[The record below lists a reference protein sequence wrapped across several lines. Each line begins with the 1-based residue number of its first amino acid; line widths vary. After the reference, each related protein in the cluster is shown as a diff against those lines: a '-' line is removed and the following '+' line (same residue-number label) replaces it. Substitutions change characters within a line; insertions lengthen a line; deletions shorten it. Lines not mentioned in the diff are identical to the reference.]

1 MGSVLT
7 IVSIITILVPVR
19 ARRVAQKN
27 NAVGGIAAH
36 RNWEWVAVALIA
48 LGLLFMGF
56 QSEVLPMFTVQ
67 GGLRTLALFVALGWL
82 VLRRKERMA
91 AAGMILLPMAALLL
105 LSSLVEPPHT
115 VASPVGSPFFT
126 THVALVFLGLGGF
139 ALSFALSTL
148 FLVQRRRLKRKD
160 FNDIGQLPSME
171 TLDRLNFR
179 TQCVGFAALTAGVAM
194 GVFLLTQ
201 SSGTRGIDDITVWGT
216 CAVWLWYAA
225 GLHARVVL
233 GWRGRTAAVFGVVG
247 FGSLGVVLTVVTA
260 LFGGWHGS

>member
-7 IVSIITILVPVR
+7 IASIITILVPVR
-19 ARRVAQKN
+19 ARRTAGKSNVS
-27 NAVGGIAAH
+27 GGIAAH
-36 RNWEWVAVALIA
+36 SNWELVTVTLIA
-48 LGLLFMGF
+48 LGLVSMGV
-56 QSEVLPMFTVQ
+56 QGDVLPMFTVQ

-82 VLRRKERMA
+82 ALRRKERMA

-105 LSSLVEPPHT
+105 LSSLLEPPNA

-148 FLVQRRRLKRKD
+148 FLVQRRRLKRKEFD
-160 FNDIGQLPSME
+160 NIGHLPSME
-171 TLDRLNFR
+171 SLDSLNFT
-179 TQCVGFAALTAGVAM
+179 TQCMGFAALTAGVAM

-201 SSGTRGIDDITVWGT
+201 SSATRGIDDITVWGT
-216 CAVWLWYAA
+216 FAVWLWYAA

-247 FGSLGVVLTVVTA
+247 FGSLSTVLTVVTA
-260 LFGGWHGS
+260 FFGGWHGS